1 MDVQIFYML
10 AFLVGIFLL
19 LYLNDQLHKRFGIA
33 SEYTRKLA
41 HFSATGSTLTFPL
54 LFTSHWYPFVLAL
67 VFFLILLLSM
77 NTKYLKSIHEI
88 DRYSAGSFL
97 LPPAI
102 YLPFLISVKAD
113 DPFLFIL
120 PTLILAVSDPLAGL
134 AGYVFREGNPKIVL
148 FSRQLN
154 KTIYGSTTFFIS
166 AFILSLIALSVNTN
180 HLGGDTLMAALF
192 IASATTVTEM
202 LSPGGTDNITVPMM
216 AILVL
221 SLYKL

>member
-1 MDVQIFYML
+1 ML

-19 LYLNDQLHKRFGIA
+19 LFLNDQLHKRFGIA

-41 HFSATGSTLTFPL
+41 HFSATGSTLAFPF

-102 YLPFLISVKAD
+102 YLPFLISVKVG
-113 DPFLFIL
+113 DPFLFLL
-120 PTLILAVSDPLAGL
+120 PTLILAVCDPLAGL
-134 AGYVFREGNPKIVL
+134 AGYIFKEGNPKIVL

-154 KTIYGSTTFFIS
+154 KTIYGSSTFFIS
-166 AFILSLIALSVNTN
+166 AFILSIIAMSINSQ

-192 IASATTVTEM
+192 VAAAATVTEM
-202 LSPGGTDNITVPMM
+202 LSPGGTDNITVPMIV
-216 AILVL
+216 ILVL
-221 SLYKL
+221 SLYR

>member
-1 MDVQIFYML
+1 ML

-19 LYLNDQLHKRFGIA
+19 LYLNDQLHKRFGID

-67 VFFLILLLSM
+67 VFFLLLLLSM

-88 DRYSAGSFL
+88 NRYSAGSFL

-102 YLPFLISVKAD
+102 YLPFLFSVKAG
-113 DPFLFIL
+113 DPFFFIL

-134 AGYVFREGNPKIVL
+134 VGYIFKKGNPKIVL

-154 KTIYGSTTFFIS
+154 KTIYGSSTFFIS
-166 AFILSLIALSVNTN
+166 AFFISLIALSLNMH
-180 HLGGDTLMAALF
+180 HLGGETLLAALF

-202 LSPGGTDNITVPMM
+202 LSPIGTDNITVPMM

>member
-1 MDVQIFYML
+1 MDVQIFYLL

-19 LYLNDQLHKRFGIA
+19 LYLNDQLHKRYGIA

-67 VFFLILLLSM
+67 VFFFILLLSM

-102 YLPFLISVKAD
+102 YLPFLISVKVG
-113 DPFLFIL
+113 DPFFFIL

-134 AGYVFREGNPKIVL
+134 AGYIFREGNPKIVL

-154 KTIYGSTTFFIS
+154 KTIYGSSTFFVS
-166 AFILSLIALSVNTN
+166 SFVLSLVAMSINT
-180 HLGGDTLMAALF
+180 HQLGGETFMAALF
-192 IASATTVTEM
+192 MAAATTVTEM

-216 AILVL
+216 VIIVL

>member
-41 HFSATGSTLTFPL
+41 HFSATGSTLAFPL

-102 YLPFLISVKAD
+102 YLPFLISVKVG
-113 DPFLFIL
+113 DPFFFIL

-134 AGYVFREGNPKIVL
+134 AGYIFRKGNPKIVL

-154 KTIYGSTTFFIS
+154 KTIYGSLTFFVS
-166 AFILSLIALSVNTN
+166 SFVLSLAAMSINTH
-180 HLGGDTLMAALF
+180 HLGGETLMAALF
-192 IASATTVTEM
+192 MAAATTVTEM

-216 AILVL
+216 VILVL
-221 SLYKL
+221 SLYNL

>member
-1 MDVQIFYML
+1 MDVQIFYLL

-19 LYLNDQLHKRFGIA
+19 LYLNDQLHKRYGIA

-67 VFFLILLLSM
+67 VFFFILLLSM

-102 YLPFLISVKAD
+102 YLPFLISVKVG
-113 DPFLFIL
+113 DPFFFIL

-134 AGYVFREGNPKIVL
+134 AGYIFREGNPKIVL

-154 KTIYGSTTFFIS
+154 KTIYGSSTFFVS
-166 AFILSLIALSVNTN
+166 SFVLSLVAMSINT
-180 HLGGDTLMAALF
+180 HQLGGETFMAALF
-192 IASATTVTEM
+192 RAAATTVTEM

-216 AILVL
+216 VIIVL

>member
-1 MDVQIFYML
+1 MDVQIYYML

-19 LYLNDQLHKRFGIA
+19 LFLNDRLHKKFGIA

-54 LFTSHWYPFVLAL
+54 LFTSHWYPFTLAV

-102 YLPFLISVKAD
+102 YLPFLISVKAE
-113 DPFLFIL
+113 DPFFFIL

-134 AGYVFREGNPKIVL
+134 VGYVFKEGNPKIVL

-154 KTIYGSTTFFIS
+154 KTIYGSSAFFIS
-166 AFILSLIALSVNTN
+166 AFVLSLIAMNINT
-180 HLGGDTLMAALF
+180 HDPVGETLMAALF
-192 IASATTVTEM
+192 VAAASTVTEM
-202 LSPGGTDNITVPMM
+202 LSPGGTDNITVPMIV
-216 AILVL
+216 ILVL
-221 SLYKL
+221 SFYR